1 MKKWLLPTIAFLFLH
16 IFLTQKPYCADEG
29 NTLVVFSARKQPLI
43 EPVIMLFEQQTGI
56 KVLLKAGKSGALVQQ
71 VLQELPAPSADVFI
85 AKESGALEYLQA
97 NGAFAPYLSEA
108 TSKIP
113 AYLKAHDGSWIGVSG
128 RSRAI
133 IYNKELIDEST
144 VPKTLDALTDP
155 YYTGKIAAVNSG
167 NESLVAWVSAL
178 RIKLGDEKTKD
189 ILIKLKK
196 NGIALLS
203 DSHTDVRKA
212 VGRGEYAMGL
222 INHYYYHL
230 QKNETDPALRNVGIV
245 YLDQQPGGRG
255 EVVNVCGAGIIKNAK
270 NRLNAE
276 RFIDFLVSPEAQKLF
291 AEVNFEYPLLP
302 KADTHPEVLEPLNAS
317 GTSALDALRIMEVD
331 IDRLGTELEKT
342 RILLEEVQWY

>member
-1 MKKWLLPTIAFLFLH
+1 MKKWLLLFLVLLQ
-16 IFLTQKPYCADEG
+16 FACARYCAAED

-43 EPVIMLFEQQTGI
+43 EPVISLFEQQTGV
-56 KVLLKAGKSGALVQQ
+56 KVVLKAGKSGALAQQ
-71 VLQELPAPSADVFI
+71 IMQELTAPSADVFI
-85 AKESGALEYLQA
+85 AKESGALEYLQS
-97 NGAFAPYLSEA
+97 NGAFASYSSEA
-108 TSKIP
+108 TAKIP
-113 AYLKAHDGSWIGVSG
+113 SYFKAQDGSWIGISG

-133 IYNKELIDEST
+133 IYNKDLIDESA
-144 VPKTLDALTDP
+144 VPKTLDALTDTK
-155 YYTGKIAAVNSG
+155 YAGKIAAVNSG

-189 ILIKLKK
+189 ILLKLK
-196 NGIALLS
+196 NNDIALLS

-230 QKNETDPALRNVGIV
+230 QKNETNPSLRNVGIV

-255 EVVNVCGAGIIKNAK
+255 EIVNVCGAGIIKNAA
-270 NRLNAE
+270 NRRNAE
-276 RFIDFLVSPEAQKLF
+276 QFIDFLVSPDAQKLF

-302 KADTHPEVLEPLNAS
+302 AVETHPEVLESLNAP
-317 GTSALDALRIMEVD
+317 GTSALEAVRIMEIE

-342 RILLEEVQWY
+342 RALLEEVQWR